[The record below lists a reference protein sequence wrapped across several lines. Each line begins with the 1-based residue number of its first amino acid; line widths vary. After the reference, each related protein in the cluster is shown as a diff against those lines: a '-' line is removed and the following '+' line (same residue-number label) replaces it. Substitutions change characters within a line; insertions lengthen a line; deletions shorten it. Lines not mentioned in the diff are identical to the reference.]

1 MMAGKNTGSFW
12 KSNGA
17 LESLTFHEVTSKG
30 ASPVKQPVLHLDTG
44 LSFGGKVVLTDLNS
58 DCGTSALWKCFS
70 AGVLSLS
77 LPVTGR
83 GKHLPFATLDCLS
96 HGYAESLGW
105 VMDGLFSKVLD

>member
-17 LESLTFHEVTSKG
+17 LESLTFHQVTSKA
-30 ASPVKQPVLHLDTG
+30 ASHVKQPVLSLDPG
-44 LSFGGKVVLTDLNS
+44 LSFGGKIELTDLNS
-58 DCGTSALWKCFS
+58 DCGTSALRKCFS

-83 GKHLPFATLDCLS
+83 GKHLQFTSWSVCPM
-96 HGYAESLGW
+96 
-105 VMDGLFSKVLD
+105 VMLNLCGGS